1 MILSALVK
9 RLHGASLRGNGSV
22 EITGLTYDSRRV
34 QPGNLFCALVG
45 GSSNGNDFIPQA
57 LKNGA
62 LAVMTDKPDDVTAD
76 VPVVVVP
83 DARVAMAYAA
93 HELFDKPTQKLVL
106 TGITGTNGKTTCTY
120 VLQSILNAAG
130 HKTGLIGTT
139 GWSFAGEGEPLE
151 RTTPEAPDMLALLAN
166 MREKGATAAVL
177 EVTSIAMPMH
187 RVDGFHFAAGLFTN
201 LSQDHLD
208 LHGSMEQY
216 FAAKTSFF
224 EMLPADAVAVTNFDD
239 ENGKRALLNTRALT
253 YRYGF
258 NQDAEVRGTLVE
270 ESASGMTIRVDGP
283 FGSFEMKTPYIGRFN
298 ASNVLGCATLALA
311 MRIKVS
317 AIQAGVANA
326 PQVRGRMER
335 LSLEGGVTAV
345 IDYAHTPD
353 ALQRALEALRPLTSG
368 KLIVVIGAGGNRD
381 ATKRPLMGKA
391 AADGADV
398 AVITSDN
405 PRFEDP
411 AGIVR
416 QVASGAGEKAVVVV
430 DRREAIKRAL
440 DLANSGDVLLIAG
453 KGHETYQEIEG
464 VKHPFDDREEVL
476 KLRRAAC

>member
-1 MILSALVK
+1 MILYDLVK
-9 RLHGASLRGNGSV
+9 RLPGASLHGDGSV

-62 LAVMTDKPDDVTAD
+62 VAVMTDRPDDVSAD
-76 VPVVVVP
+76 VPVVTVP
-83 DARVAMAYAA
+83 DARIVMAYAA
-93 HELFDKPTQKLVL
+93 HELFDKPTEKLVL

-120 VLQSILNAAG
+120 VLQSILDAAG

-166 MREKGATAAVL
+166 MRDKGATAAVL

-208 LHGSMEQY
+208 LHGSMAEY
-216 FAAKTSFF
+216 FAAKKSFF
-224 EMLPADAVAVTNFDD
+224 ETLPADAVAVANADD
-239 ENGKRALLNTRALT
+239 EHGQRMLSGIAAKAFTF
-253 YRYGF
+253 GF
-258 NQDAEVRGTLVE
+258 DSDADVHGSLVN
-270 ESASGMTIRVDGP
+270 ESASGMTIKVDGT

-298 ASNVLGCATLALA
+298 ASNVLGCAALALA
-311 MRIKVS
+311 MGVDVS

-335 LSLEGGVTAV
+335 LSLEGDVTAV

-353 ALQRALEALRPLTSG
+353 ALQRALEALRPLATG

-381 ATKRPLMGKA
+381 ATKRPIMGKA
-391 AADGADV
+391 AAEGADI

-411 AGIVR
+411 ASIVQ
-416 QVASGAGEKAVVVV
+416 QVASGAGEKAVVMV